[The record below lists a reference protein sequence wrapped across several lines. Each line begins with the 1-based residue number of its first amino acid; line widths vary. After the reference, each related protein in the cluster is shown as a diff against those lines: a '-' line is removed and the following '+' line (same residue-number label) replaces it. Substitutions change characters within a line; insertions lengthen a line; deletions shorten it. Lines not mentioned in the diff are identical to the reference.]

1 MKNMK
6 KSGKNKK
13 SFDYEMQ
20 EFQDLQELQ
29 ELHEYA
35 SLNVVAVIF
44 VFSIMVSA
52 SVIAWFC
59 IFTLDRFN
67 MLVGIRHS
75 LMLIQSVMVMAS
87 VILGTII
94 AYFASKKF
102 LKPINNLI
110 KATKIIAKGNFKVKV
125 PDTSNIGVIGA
136 LLDSFNK
143 MVEELGGIE
152 IFRNDF
158 INNFSHEF
166 KTPIVS
172 IKGFA
177 KQLKQNNLPPERR
190 LEYIDIIIK
199 ECERLT
205 DMSSKVLLL
214 TKLEN
219 QQIITDKKDY
229 SLDEQIRNCI
239 LLLEKQWS
247 RKNIEFNIELAP
259 AVFHGNEEMMSHVW
273 LNLLDNAI
281 KYSPENS
288 EITVNCRESRKI
300 NASGSIENMTEVK
313 ITDRGIGMDEGT
325 LKNIFEKFYQ
335 GDTAHSDH
343 GNGLGL
349 PLVKRIVELCGGRIS
364 VQSEKNKGTSFYIY
378 LPEKKQ

>member
-1 MKNMK
+1 MK
-6 KSGKNKK
+6 KFEKNKKNKK
-13 SFDYEMQ
+13 SDLYDNNK
-20 EFQDLQELQ
+20 EFQEIHD
-29 ELHEYA
+29 YA
-35 SLNVVAVIF
+35 SLNVIAVIF
-44 VFSIMVSA
+44 VFSIMTSA

-59 IFTLDRFN
+59 IFFLDKLN
-67 MLVGIRHS
+67 MLVKIRHS
-75 LMLIQSVMVMAS
+75 LMFVQFVMIMAS
-87 VILGTII
+87 VILGTVI

-125 PDTSNIGVIGA
+125 PITITVEVLRE
-136 LLDSFNK
+136 LLESFNK
-143 MVEELGGIE
+143 MAEELGGIE

-177 KQLKQNNLPPERR
+177 KQLRQNNLPPERR
-190 LEYIDIIIK
+190 QEYIDIIIK

-247 RKNIEFNIELAP
+247 KKNIDFNLELVP
-259 AVFHGNEEMMSHVW
+259 AIFYGNEEMMSHIW
-273 LNLLDNAI
+273 LNLLENAI
-281 KYSPENS
+281 KYSRENS
-288 EITVNCRESRKI
+288 EISVSCRESKKI
-300 NASGSIENMTEVK
+300 NPSGSIENATEVK
-313 ITDRGIGMDEGT
+313 ITDSGVGMDEET
-325 LKNIFEKFYQ
+325 LKHIFEKFYQ
-335 GDTAHSDH
+335 GDAAHSDQ

-349 PLVKRIVELCGGRIS
+349 PLVKRIAELCGVRIS
-364 VQSEKNKGTSFYIY
+364 VQSEKDKGTSFYIY
-378 LPEKKQ
+378 LPGKIN